1 MNLRRWWES
10 ALNVEDELFLEIVLK
25 GFICKVINPQMNVSD
40 KHVESKWFVIDAVIS
55 SVNDLAF

>member
-1 MNLRRWWES
+1 M
-10 ALNVEDELFLEIVLK
+10 NVEDELFLEMVLK

-55 SVNDLAF
+55 SVNDLGCISRAF